1 MTAFND
7 PRARSFL
14 VGACGAVLSACV
26 AIWVVTGDQTT
37 RVVSHLALFG
47 LAFAAY
53 VAALAVS
60 PGLQA
65 RGLALALG
73 LAVLWRLA
81 LVLGPPL
88 LSDDV
93 YRYVW
98 EGRIQLLGGNPFAWS
113 DRPEALR
120 WAHLRDAVWEG
131 INHKD
136 YPAVYP
142 PLWQLAAR
150 AVVACSDS
158 VTAMKALVAACE
170 CLTLWPLALLLRQ
183 RGLPFERLLVLAWSP
198 LALVETAGS
207 GHNDALG
214 ILLMTAS
221 LAALSADRR
230 GLSALAIGLGLQAK
244 FLPGLVALSWARRYR
259 LVHGLLALGAAGV
272 LVWPY
277 AGAGPGL
284 LLSLGKYSRFWRFN
298 ETLFAPLSWL
308 TGSHSGGVRLSGLVV
323 LALALALAWRRVEAA
338 AAGLTVVTAWL
349 LLAPNVLPWYALW
362 LLPFLVLCEAPWAL
376 LFTGT
381 VQLAYLVYPG
391 WLSGEPWHLGW
402 GMRALEYAP
411 CVLVGL
417 KSLGEARR

>member
-1 MTAFND
+1 MTALGD
-7 PRARSFL
+7 PEARPL
-14 VGACGAVLSACV
+14 VVLVCGAILTGCV
-26 AIWVVTGDQTT
+26 AAWVVSGEQTT
-37 RVVSHLALFG
+37 RVASHLGVFG

-53 VAALAVS
+53 LAALAAA
-60 PGLQA
+60 PGLKT

-98 EGRIQLLGGNPFAWS
+98 EGRIQLQGGNPFLWS
-113 DRPEALR
+113 DRPEAPR
-120 WAHLRDAVWEG
+120 WLSLRDGVWAG

-136 YPAVYP
+136 YTAVYP

-158 VTAMKALVAACE
+158 VTAMKSLVAACE
-170 CLTLWPLALLLRQ
+170 CLTLWPLAALLKR
-183 RGLPFERLLVLAWSP
+183 RGQPLGRLLVLAWSP

-214 ILLMTAS
+214 VLLLTAS
-221 LAALSADRR
+221 LAALSAHRPWV
-230 GLSALAIGLGLQAK
+230 SALAFGLGFQAK

-259 LVHGLLALGAAGV
+259 LVHGLLALGAASV

-277 AGAGPGL
+277 ASAGSGL

-298 ETLFAPLSWL
+298 ETLFASLSWL
-308 TGSHSGGVRLSGLVV
+308 TGSQGGGVRLSGLVV
-323 LALALALAWRRVEAA
+323 LTLALALAWRRVEAA
-338 AAGLTVVTAWL
+338 VAGLTVVSAWL

-391 WLSGEPWHLGW
+391 WLAGEPWHLGW
-402 GMRALEYAP
+402 GIRALEYAP
-411 CVLVGL
+411 CGLVGL
-417 KSLGEARR
+417 KSLWEARR